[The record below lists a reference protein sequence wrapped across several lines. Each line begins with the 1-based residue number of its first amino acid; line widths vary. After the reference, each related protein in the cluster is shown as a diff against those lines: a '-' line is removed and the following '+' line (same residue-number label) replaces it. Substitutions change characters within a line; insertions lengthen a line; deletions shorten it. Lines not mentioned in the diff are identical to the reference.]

1 MKAITTED
9 RLNEAGRMIQHI
21 VERAE
26 NNIKEYMEAAQED
39 FCNFFHWHA
48 AGMYQAQKT
57 RAYFSAMPQVTKY
70 DDIKVLIKAMNKRIK
85 NIENELINSSAFG
98 TCCNEVVN
106 LEHRLDLDSKRVIR
120 EKLLNILWVLEED

>member
-1 MKAITTED
+1 MKPMTAED
-9 RLNEAGRMIQHI
+9 KLKDAGRMIQHI
-21 VERAE
+21 VESAE
-26 NNIKEYMEAAQED
+26 NDIAEYMKTAQED

-70 DDIKVLIKAMNKRIK
+70 DDITALIAAMKKRIK

>member
-1 MKAITTED
+1 MTPMTTED
-9 RLNEAGRMIQHI
+9 KLKEVGRTVQHI
-21 VERAE
+21 IERAE
-26 NNIKEYMEAAQED
+26 NNIAEYMEAARED
-39 FCNFFHWHA
+39 FCDFFHWHA
-48 AGMYQAQKT
+48 AGMYQAQKI
-57 RAYFSAMPQVTKY
+57 RAYFTAMPQVKEY
-70 DDIKVLIKAMNKRIK
+70 DNINALIEAMNKRIK